1 MEWRLRFALVLLASM
16 SILLDGTH
24 FRGGIISWR
33 PLNST
38 VQGNFTT
45 IRLHQRY

>member
-1 MEWRLRFALVLLASM
+1 MKRVLRFAL
-16 SILLDGTH
+16 SILSMVCIVLDGAH

-38 VQGNFTT
+38 VQGTT
-45 IRLHQRY
+45 AQIQIHQ